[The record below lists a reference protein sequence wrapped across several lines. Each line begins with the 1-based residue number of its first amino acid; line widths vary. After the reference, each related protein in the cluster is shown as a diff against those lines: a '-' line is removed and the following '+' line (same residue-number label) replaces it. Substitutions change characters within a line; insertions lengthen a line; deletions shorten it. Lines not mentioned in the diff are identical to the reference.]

1 MERGLPMYTQDDA
14 RKAMRRNPFL
24 MPTPEEGEWYLLDTK
39 TDTIIGGIMN
49 DEEQEEHFDLEW
61 AD

>member
-1 MERGLPMYTQDDA
+1 MYTQDDA